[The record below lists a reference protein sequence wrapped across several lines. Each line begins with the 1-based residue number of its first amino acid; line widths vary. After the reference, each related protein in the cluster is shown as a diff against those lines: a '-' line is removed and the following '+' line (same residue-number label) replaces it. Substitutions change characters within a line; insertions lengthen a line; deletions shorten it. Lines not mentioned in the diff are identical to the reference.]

1 MEMLSFDLRGKFA
14 HFRKYYAN
22 NTALTFSIPPRTTLM
37 GIIAAI
43 LGLPKDSYYK
53 GLGPEHLRLGVQA
66 LTPIK
71 KSFHRLNLLMIKS
84 SSDFRGQKGRIQ
96 TPFEIITGLDLRRD
110 SVVYRVFV
118 MPATEDSQAF
128 HNLKEVL
135 NKGKFTY
142 SVTLGTAFCLASIE
156 NIRIGLKPE
165 TLEGGSE
172 FLPIATATPVDK
184 ITEINLLEGKL
195 LIEEELLPGG
205 FVDDYNRELAFMRR
219 VLFPID
225 GKPMGVKIK
234 GEYLLSIH
242 NGVSEYITLLD

>member
-37 GIIAAI
+37 GIVAAI
-43 LGLPKDSYYK
+43 LGLPKDSYHRA
-53 GLGPEHLRLGVQA
+53 LGPEHLRFGVQA
-66 LTPIK
+66 LTPLK

-96 TPFEIITGLDLRRD
+96 TPFEIITGLDLRMD
-110 SVVYRVFV
+110 SVIYRVFV
-118 MPATEDSQAF
+118 MPATEDAPVFQQ
-128 HNLKEVL
+128 LKETL
-135 NKGKFTY
+135 SQRSFTY
-142 SVTLGTAFCLASIE
+142 SLTLGTAFCLAGIE
-156 NIRIGLKPE
+156 NIRIDLE
-165 TLEGGSE
+165 SEAREGGAD
-172 FLPIATATPVDK
+172 FLPISTATPVDM
-184 ITEINLLEGKL
+184 ITDINLLEGKL

-225 GKPMGVKIK
+225 GNPMNVKIS
-234 GEYLLSIH
+234 GEYFVCSH
-242 NGVSEYITLLD
+242 NGISEFITLID